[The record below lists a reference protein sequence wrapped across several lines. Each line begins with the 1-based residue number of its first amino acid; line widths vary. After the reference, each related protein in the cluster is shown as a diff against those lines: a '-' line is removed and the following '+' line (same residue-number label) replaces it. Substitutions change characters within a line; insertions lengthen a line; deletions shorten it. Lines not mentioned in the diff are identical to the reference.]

1 MNLAGPGAEVESSKL
16 EALIYRFQK
25 RRKCNPNKKRI
36 AQFMPISVNSNLSFE
51 KLITF
56 SSRHIFSSSKV
67 QTIHLFFYLFQ
78 VLRLVNKLKA

>member
-1 MNLAGPGAEVESSKL
+1 
-16 EALIYRFQK
+16 
-25 RRKCNPNKKRI
+25 
-36 AQFMPISVNSNLSFE
+36 MPISVNSNLSFE